1 MIFIDRLIR
10 IIAKDVY
17 LPLRCYAS
25 KEQLFTPGTRC
36 TCQTVCRKPSG
47 GRPQLVYIDNK
58 VRKNQTVSLYSICFH
73 KRYTC
78 CLDKKS

>member
-10 IIAKDVY
+10 IISKDVY
-17 LPLRCYAS
+17 LPVRCYAS

-36 TCQTVCRKPSG
+36 ACQTFCRKPSG
-47 GRPQLVYIDNK
+47 GRPQPVYLNNK
-58 VRKNQTVSLYSICFH
+58 IQNNQLNSLYSICFH